1 MAFATVS
8 DLELRWH
15 IPEGCSERAQA
26 LLEDAAVLIESE
38 MRAAH
43 VRINK
48 KDGFQA
54 SALKIVSCSVVKRVL
69 ASSQEGD
76 YSQMSRTAGSFN
88 EQFTFSNPSGDMYL
102 TAREKSM
109 LGISQGRSRIAQVG
123 IAVEGGT
130 HER

>member
-15 IPEGCSERAQA
+15 IPEGLSERAEA

-43 VRINK
+43 IRVNK
-48 KDGFQA
+48 KDKFQE

-69 ASSQEGD
+69 ASSQDGD
-76 YSQMSRTAGSFN
+76 YSQISRTAGSFN

-109 LGISQGRSRIAQVG
+109 LGITQGRSRIAQIG
-123 IAVEGGT
+123 IATKGGRR
-130 HER
+130 ER